1 MEKYK
6 LNYTPPYINNCNLN
20 PRPSQVSLKISKIYS
35 ERGGFVSSTL
45 WNISPGY
52 PSSMP
57 PYPMGG
63 QFNQNVLGEHYEICI

>member
-6 LNYTPPYINNCNLN
+6 LNYTPPCINNCNLN
-20 PRPSQVSLKISKIYS
+20 SRPSQVSLKISKIYS

-63 QFNQNVLGEHYEICI
+63 NLINIVLGELL